1 MLTFDRK
8 QQNSVKQLSSNKN
21 INKKKNE
28 VSVEYLHLVAKNADI
43 PKRMTH
49 IIPSITA
56 IIRPEDAAWNTV
68 KRMCKLKIKCHKATI

>member
-1 MLTFDRK
+1 MLRFDRK

-21 INKKKNE
+21 INKKKKNE

-68 KRMCKLKIKCHKATI
+68 KRM